1 MENYLMITL
10 EESFDLSPRQFM
22 EKYNDAVE
30 TIWHLQQRI
39 KELYSE
45 NAALWKTYEEM
56 SDQLFG

>member
-1 MENYLMITL
+1 MGNYHMITL
-10 EESFDLSPRQFM
+10 EESFDFFPRQFR

-30 TIWHLQQRI
+30 TIWHLQQKI

-45 NAALWKTYEEM
+45 NAALWKTYDEM